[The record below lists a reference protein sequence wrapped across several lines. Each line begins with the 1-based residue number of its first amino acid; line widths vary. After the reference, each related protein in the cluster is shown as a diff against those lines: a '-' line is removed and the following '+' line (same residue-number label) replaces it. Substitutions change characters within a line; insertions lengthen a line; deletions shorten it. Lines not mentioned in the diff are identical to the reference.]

1 MSALGG
7 ADILESPQ
15 FGLNG
20 ADVRKIIERAELY
33 SQVWKTPMTK
43 LCQEYGLSD
52 NGLRKI
58 CKALSV
64 PTPSAGH
71 WMKLEAGKPVAR
83 PPLPPAGAQESYVL
97 ETPENSSLPKGKRT
111 PITADLAD
119 RIAAE
124 ADDASRIVLPRAGR
138 WHKALVPFRDGV
150 LERVKKWRLEENIYE
165 ASRSKT
171 TTRSRQEPLLDG
183 YVWKA
188 FVRDGGFIFPK
199 HKSVA
204 ARVTLNTYER
214 GLALLN
220 ALCFAAE
227 SRGFSVEPTT
237 EDSDSIRLEINDV
250 RIWLRVGDRTGF
262 ELLHE
267 DGTPSENGMGSRRR
281 TKPKGTLR
289 IYCQVL
295 YSNNKVLDES
305 EASPWENR
313 LNEVFLYIYRA
324 VARAKEKILSK
335 QLAEAEQR
343 IAIARRD
350 EERRQQE
357 MYRQRLSLAR
367 ADQMRGEQERLKRE
381 RALLD
386 EADNWR
392 RARVLED
399 YIGHIERETRA
410 EVGAVAWVSW
420 AREVL
425 RRLDPTAGR
434 IKSFQ
439 EGDGK

>member
-1 MSALGG
+1 M
-7 ADILESPQ
+7 Q
-15 FGLNG
+15 
-20 ADVRKIIERAELY
+20 KIIRRADLY
-33 SQVWKTPMTK
+33 RQVWKTPLTK

-58 CKALSV
+58 CRSLSV
-64 PTPSAGH
+64 PTPPAGY
-71 WMKLEAGKPVAR
+71 WVRLEAGKPVTM
-83 PPLPPAGAQESYVL
+83 PPLPPAGAQETYVL
-97 ETPENSSLPKGKRT
+97 EARESTSLSEGMRSA
-111 PITADLAD
+111 IAADLVD

-124 ADDASRIVLPRAGR
+124 SDNASRIVIPPAGR
-138 WHKALVPFRDGV
+138 WHSALIPFRDRV
-150 LERVKKWRLEENIYE
+150 LERVKKWRQEEKIYE
-165 ASRSKT
+165 ASRAKKGS
-171 TTRSRQEPLLDG
+171 RSRQEPSLDG
-183 YVWKA
+183 YVWKM
-188 FVRDGGFIFPK
+188 FVEEGGFIFPK
-199 HKSVA
+199 HKSIA

-227 SRGFSVEPTT
+227 ARGFVVEPTT
-237 EDSDSIRLEINDV
+237 ESSDSIRLELSDV
-250 RIWLRVGDRTGF
+250 RVWLRVVERTGI
-262 ELLHE
+262 EVLHE
-267 DGTPSENGMGSRRR
+267 DGTPSENGMGTRRR
-281 TKPKGTLR
+281 TKPNGMLR
-289 IYCQVL
+289 FYCQVL

-305 EASPWENR
+305 DASPWENR

-335 QLAEAEQR
+335 QLAEAER
-343 IAIARRD
+343 RVAIARRD
-350 EERRQQE
+350 EERRQEE
-357 MYRQRLSLAR
+357 MYRQHLSLTR
-367 ADQMRGEQERLKRE
+367 ADQMRGEQERLERE

-386 EADNWR
+386 EADRWR
-392 RARVLED
+392 QARVLED

-410 EVGAVAWVSW
+410 KVGAVEWVSW

>member
-1 MSALGG
+1 MPRSGEKVRSSGCNRSGLG
-7 ADILESPQ
+7 SYT
-15 FGLNG
+15 
-20 ADVRKIIERAELY
+20 VRKVIERNELY
-33 SQVWKTPMTK
+33 RQVWKTPMTK

-64 PTPSAGH
+64 PTPPAGH
-71 WMKLEAGKPVAR
+71 WMKLEAGKSVVR
-83 PPLPPAGAQESYVL
+83 PALPPAGAQESYVL
-97 ETPENSSLPKGKRT
+97 ETPENPSLPEGKRS
-111 PITADLAD
+111 PIAADLAD

-124 ADDASRIVLPRAGR
+124 ADDASRIVMPPAGR
-138 WHKALVPFRDGV
+138 WHKALIPFRDGV
-150 LERVKKWRLEENIYE
+150 LERVKKWRQEEKIYE

-171 TTRSRQEPLLDG
+171 TARSRQEPLLDG

-188 FVRDGGFIFPK
+188 FVREGGFIFPK

-227 SRGFSVEPTT
+227 SRGFAVEPTT
-237 EDSDSIRLEINDV
+237 ENSNSIRLEIDDV

-281 TKPKGTLR
+281 TTPKGSLR

-313 LNEVFLYIYRA
+313 LEDVFLYIYRA
-324 VARAKEKILSK
+324 VARAKEKILSN
-335 QLAEAEQR
+335 QVAEEQR
-343 IAIARRD
+343 RLASARR
-350 EERRQQE
+350 EEEQRAQELQRQNC
-357 MYRQRLSLAR
+357 SSVR
-367 ADQMRGEQERLKRE
+367 ADQMRGQQATLERE

-386 EADNWR
+386 EVARWKHACDL
-392 RARVLED
+392 RA
-399 YIGHIERETRA
+399 YIEHIERQTGKDIGGA
-410 EVGAVAWVSW
+410 EWLCW
-420 AREVL
+420 ARDVL
-425 RRLDPTAGR
+425 ERLDPAPRR
-434 IKSFQ
+434 IMSCQ
-439 EGDGK
+439 QDG